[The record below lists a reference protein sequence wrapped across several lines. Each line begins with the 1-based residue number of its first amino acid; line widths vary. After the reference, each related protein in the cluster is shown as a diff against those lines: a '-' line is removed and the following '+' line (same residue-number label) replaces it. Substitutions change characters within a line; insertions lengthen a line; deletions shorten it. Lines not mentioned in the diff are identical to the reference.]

1 MRIGY
6 CYVSLMCNI
15 FPVFKL
21 EDETWGR
28 ESNIR
33 IVGLEKEVALETCE
47 FMWKTIHMS
56 LFVLFFIPIHRK
68 EKLQMMK

>member
-21 EDETWGR
+21 EDET
-28 ESNIR
+28 
-33 IVGLEKEVALETCE
+33 
-47 FMWKTIHMS
+47 
-56 LFVLFFIPIHRK
+56 
-68 EKLQMMK
+68 